1 MSVLEAVRYV
11 LLTLTGIGMTFVLA
25 DRRYSLKKTLIIMGG
40 GALGIIAVNLFIGM
54 ADARLFVTIYPL
66 TTNGLALL
74 LLFFVSKRRGF
85 PLLFNMLTAISLCA
99 VAALP
104 GIWITQ
110 MMGVPVWAEIVLRL
124 VIAVPLILLLYRYF
138 RPSYLV
144 MLQIMRRG
152 WGYFCLMPLSFYV
165 LFYLEFMHK
174 ANTDYSE
181 PLLVVFLVLL
191 IVMAAYGVIFAFF
204 RKMVKEMESRN
215 ERQLLKSQIQAME
228 QQAGMIRQSNEQV
241 RIYRH
246 DMRHFAAEVTTLL
259 KAGDTAEALKVL
271 GDFDELNQKTVLPD
285 YCDNPTVNAI
295 LAYYLKQAQD
305 AGIRVETECYVPVE
319 LPVGAAELAMVLAN
333 ALENAIH
340 ACEKLP
346 EEREKKIAVR
356 ILHTPH
362 LVLEVANTYDG
373 EARFDSEGLPVAR
386 ESGHGIGTRSILA
399 FVEKYG
405 AVIDYQADETLF
417 RLRLLVDNS

>member
-40 GALGIIAVNLFIGM
+40 GALVIIAVNLFIGM

-66 TTNGLALL
+66 MTNGLALL

-110 MMGVPVWAEIVLRL
+110 MMGVPVLAEIVLRL

-181 PLLVVFLVLL
+181 PLLVVFLALL
-191 IVMAAYGVIFAFF
+191 SVMAAYGVIFAFF

-399 FVEKYG
+399 FAEKYD